1 MFSATLWHV
10 PKTAA
15 ATRPDERRILD
26 AVRNLVREIR
36 LTSNATHH
44 GEQLSAAQA
53 FVLQTLLDSPG
64 LRINDL
70 ADQTS
75 TDQSSV
81 SVVVQKLADSGLL
94 VKERSAADKRAFEVH
109 LTPAGRALARK
120 TPVAPQRRLLAGVRK
135 MRPADRRTLATLLEQ
150 WLMALGVADTAPPM
164 LGEDSKS
171 VTPARSRRP
180 SSGSV
185 KRRNR

>member
-1 MFSATLWHV
+1 M

-36 LTSNATHH
+36 LTSTATHH

-53 FVLQTLLDSPG
+53 FVLQTLVDFPG

-81 SVVVQKLADSGLL
+81 SVVVQKLADSGLV
-94 VKERSAADKRAFEVH
+94 VKERSAADRRAFEVH
-109 LTPAGRALARK
+109 LTPTGRSLAKK
-120 TPVAPQRRLLAGVRK
+120 TPVAPQLRLLAGVRK
-135 MRPADRRTLATLLEQ
+135 MRPADRKTLATLLEQ
-150 WLMALGVADTAPPM
+150 WLMALGVADTSPPM
-164 LGEDSKS
+164 LGEDTDS
-171 VTPARSRRP
+171 VTPAKRRRP
-180 SSGSV
+180 SSGRA
-185 KRRNR
+185 KRQNR

>member
-1 MFSATLWHV
+1 MFSVTLLSV
-10 PKTAA
+10 STKTA

-36 LTSNATHH
+36 LTSTATHH
-44 GEQLSAAQA
+44 GEQISAAQA
-53 FVLQTLLDSPG
+53 FVLQTLLVSPG

-81 SVVVQKLADSGLL
+81 SVVVQKLADSGLV
-94 VKERSAADKRAFEVH
+94 VKARSHADKRAYEVH
-109 LTPAGRALARK
+109 LTAAGRSLAKK
-120 TPVAPQRRLLAGVRK
+120 TPVAPQLRLLAGMRK

-150 WLMALGVADTAPPM
+150 WLLALGVVDTAPPM
-164 LGEDSKS
+164 LGEES
-171 VTPARSRRP
+171 TRPAAKRRSR
-180 SSGSV
+180 
-185 KRRNR
+185 

>member
-1 MFSATLWHV
+1 M
-10 PKTAA
+10 PKTVA

-36 LTSNATHH
+36 LTSTATHH

-53 FVLQTLLDSPG
+53 FVLQTLLDFPG

-81 SVVVQKLADSGLL
+81 SVVVQKLADSGLV

-109 LTPAGRALARK
+109 LTAAGRSLAKK
-120 TPVAPQRRLLAGVRK
+120 TPVAPQLRLLAGVRK

-150 WLMALGVADTAPPM
+150 WLTALGVVDTAPPM
-164 LGEDSKS
+164 LGEDSTS
-171 VTPARSRRP
+171 VTPARTRRL
-180 SSGSV
+180 SSARA
-185 KRRNR
+185 KRQNR